1 MNLTEM
7 ILSEMHAV
15 EDWVSIADVLK
26 AMGTTSFVADRG
38 DVQRVLDCVDTSDQ
52 LRLGRVGDQFVEIAK
67 PLPVTELM
75 DRIFSEDGP
84 ADRSAAMMELFIAQ
98 IRPVG

>member
-15 EDWVSIADVLK
+15 ADWVSIADVLK
-26 AMGTTSFVADRG
+26 VMGSTSFVAERS
-38 DVQRVLDCVDTSDQ
+38 DVQRVLDGVDTSEQ
-52 LRLGRVGDQFVEIAK
+52 LQLGRVDDQFVEIAK

-84 ADRSAAMMELFIAQ
+84 ADRSAAMMELFIDR